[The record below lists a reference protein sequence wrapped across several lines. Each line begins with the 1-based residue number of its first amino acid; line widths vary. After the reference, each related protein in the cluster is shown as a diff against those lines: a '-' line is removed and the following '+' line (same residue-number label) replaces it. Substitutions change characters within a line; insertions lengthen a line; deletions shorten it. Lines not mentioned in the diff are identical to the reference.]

1 MADAGWGPP
10 ARGGL
15 RDRCLAVRRPPHRSK
30 PFISQRCLLSQADY
44 AHARRGE
51 TFDSAGDTAIVVS
64 HPPAAGSDLSP
75 PLRRGLLLSPH
86 SGVTRRTPADPG
98 AKRGARS
105 APSWRNV
112 GSARR
117 SRFGGGSL

>member
-1 MADAGWGPP
+1 MLG
-10 ARGGL
+10 
-15 RDRCLAVRRPPHRSK
+15 
-30 PFISQRCLLSQADY
+30 QADY

-51 TFDSAGDTAIVVS
+51 TFDSAGDTAIVVG

-86 SGVTRRTPADPG
+86 SGVIRRTPADPG

-105 APSWRNV
+105 APSWRNG
-112 GSARR
+112 GSDHR
-117 SRFGGGSL
+117 SRSAGLSFESA